1 MITISHLRSSMKPCR
16 EGNIFRIF
24 ERRKISPITP
34 SWEDSNRLL
43 EPGLVFILNELCQ
56 GNGLTLSYGE
66 AFLKLRKGLASPETE
81 MLCLG
86 VGRLEMNK
94 NSSPIQVLH
103 KCGEAGV
110 TGAQQ
115 ERGGSNL
122 HSHYAQV
129 HGVT

>member
-1 MITISHLRSSMKPCR
+1 M
-16 EGNIFRIF
+16 
-24 ERRKISPITP
+24 
-34 SWEDSNRLL
+34 
-43 EPGLVFILNELCQ
+43 FILNELCQ

-115 ERGGSNL
+115 E
-122 HSHYAQV
+122 SHYAQV
-129 HGVT
+129 HRVT